1 MASWNDIA
9 AAEPDLVAAVDA
21 RFDAGLHKTLATLR
35 ADGAPRVS
43 GTELQRVGGEL
54 WLGSMGGSLKAR
66 DLQRDPRFALHST
79 TTETEL
85 GPDGGDAKIAG
96 RAIEVTD
103 PDGQA
108 RFVAAFTADGREWP
122 GGDSHLFRLDVD
134 EVVLIRVAGD
144 PPDHM
149 VIDSWREG
157 RGRRRVERR

>member
-9 AAEPDLVAAVDA
+9 RAEPDLAAAVMA

-35 ADGAPRVS
+35 ADGSPRIS
-43 GTELQRVGGEL
+43 GTELQLVAGEL

-79 TTETEL
+79 TTDTEL
-85 GPDGGDAKIAG
+85 GPEGGDAKIAG
-96 RAIEVTD
+96 RALEVTD
-103 PDGQA
+103 PDEVA
-108 RFVAAFTADGREWP
+108 RFVAAFAAEGREWP
-122 GGDSHLFRLDVD
+122 DGGSHLFRLDVD

-149 VIDSWREG
+149 VVESWHEG

>member
-9 AAEPDLVAAVDA
+9 AAEPDLAAAVMA

-35 ADGAPRVS
+35 ADGAPRIS
-43 GTELQRVGGEL
+43 GTELAVVEGDL
-54 WLGSMGGSLKAR
+54 WLGSMPGALQAR
-66 DLQRDPRFALHST
+66 DLQRDPRFALHGAT
-79 TTETEL
+79 VDTEL

-96 RAIEVTD
+96 RAIEITD
-103 PDGQA
+103 ADEVV
-108 RFVAAFTADGREWP
+108 RIIAASA
-122 GGDSHLFRLDVD
+122 GGEVRPEHAGSHLFRLDVD
-134 EVVLIRVAGD
+134 EVVLTRVAGD